1 MQEMMLIGI
10 LKDLARKGLS
20 TEIKDM
26 ELDMDYDYGEG
37 DPDDGVKTAKIH
49 FKVEHLKIEITETD
63 KTNVVNNYGLKEEA

>member
-1 MQEMMLIGI
+1 MED
-10 LKDLARKGLS
+10 DLLLGLFSVLAKKGLS
-20 TEIKDM
+20 TEIKNM

-37 DPDDGVKTAKIH
+37 DPDDGVRAAKIH

>member
-1 MQEMMLIGI
+1 MGEMMLMGI
-10 LKDLARKGLS
+10 LKDLAKKGLS

-49 FKVEHLKIEITETD
+49 FKVVYAKLEITETD
-63 KTNVVNNYGLKEEA
+63 KTNIVNNYGLKEEA